1 MKKGLF
7 SLFVIFNLLFGY
19 ELIVKNEKDVKVL
32 NDLGVKCEKIAN
44 GFVCAKSPDKM
55 QLKRLQYYL
64 KNNLSIVSEIVG
76 VQEKLSDASKPV
88 MSVKPVK
95 SAADIKTPKK
105 VAKNSKTLI
114 KTGYCIQVVSA
125 RKSQGLLEIFD
136 KTKNLPLSRIEKIGP
151 YYVLRIG
158 EEKNENALQSVLQ
171 KAKKINKNAY
181 IRKCDLIPQRI
192 IKSNF
197 KPKAKKKQEIKIP
210 QGEVF
215 NKIFSPEEKN
225 KLMEK
230 AFKEGRIYLARN
242 LSNQLK
248 STNGYKKDAFLIT
261 VNILM
266 QKKEYKRVCNM
277 LTQLSDFYKGK
288 NLSEIK
294 EKSCFYYNYQKGV
307 EYMNINPEI
316 ALDFLKKAQKFKS
329 DDNLLFATAIAY
341 MNQYDYKK
349 AKEILQKLYKNDSDN
364 TAIKLAYAKTLF
376 NLGDFKTLERI
387 KDNNLAFFNHLELY
401 LKAKKLYNEGKYKEA
416 EKIAVKLF
424 NYYPNNINVL
434 LLNGNIFYKLG
445 KYDLAYI
452 YYKRVVKKEPQ
463 NIPALKG
470 LRDVALANK
479 DITSAVKISDIL
491 KNLKYKDKKFNEIMK
506 EYYLFQADKL
516 AQEGKFKDALKDV
529 KEAEKYTDSEK
540 DIYLAYGK
548 IYFKMGEYK
557 KALDYY
563 RMLYSRNAPLEIREK
578 LIRIYIRLGKINKAK
593 EIAQNSPNEIKAIYY
608 MEMAKYLM
616 NQKKYP
622 EANKYISTALE
633 YNPINS
639 MQAHEIKAWICYYLG
654 DYECAKRY
662 FEKSDLKLPEVR
674 IGYAFVLAKL
684 GNKNKAYL
692 IAQGIKNESKN
703 ILLQKARLMIELGRE
718 KEAKEIFNSID

>member
-1 MKKGLF
+1 
-7 SLFVIFNLLFGY
+7 
-19 ELIVKNEKDVKVL
+19 
-32 NDLGVKCEKIAN
+32 
-44 GFVCAKSPDKM
+44 M
-55 QLKRLQYYL
+55 QLKRLQYYI
-64 KNNLSIVSEIVG
+64 KNNLGISSEIAG
-76 VQEKLSDASKPV
+76 
-88 MSVKPVK
+88 
-95 SAADIKTPKK
+95 
-105 VAKNSKTLI
+105 AKNLQPKNVSKEI
-114 KTGYCIQVVSA
+114 SKKRIVKNVVKTGYCIQVVSA
-125 RKSQGLLEIFD
+125 KRSEGLLKIFEE
-136 KTKNLPLSRIEKIGP
+136 TKNLPLSRIEKIGP
-151 YYVLRIG
+151 YFVLRVG
-158 EEKNENALQSVLQ
+158 EGKSEKELQTIL
-171 KAKKINKNAY
+171 KKTKKINKNAF

-197 KPKAKKKQEIKIP
+197 NLKVEKKEKTKVP

-215 NKIFSPEEKN
+215 NKTLSPEDKF

-230 AFKEGRIYLARN
+230 SFKEEKIDLAKR

-248 STNGYKKDAFLIT
+248 SSRSYKRDAFLVT
-261 VNILM
+261 VSVLM
-266 QKKEYKRVCNM
+266 KKKKYKRVCNM
-277 LTQLSDFYKGK
+277 LTQLSDFYKG
-288 NLSEIK
+288 NDLSVLR
-294 EKSCFYYNYQKGV
+294 EKSCFYYNYQKGI
-307 EYMNINPEI
+307 EYMNINPEM
-316 ALDFLKKAQKFKS
+316 ALEYLQKAEKYKS
-329 DDNLLFATAIAY
+329 NNNLFFAKAIAY
-341 MNQYDYKK
+341 MNQNNYKK
-349 AKEILQKLYKNDSDN
+349 ANDILKKLYQDTPDN
-364 TAIKLAYAKTLF
+364 TAVKLAYAKTLF
-376 NLGDFKTLERI
+376 NLGDFKTLEKI
-387 KDNNLAFFNHLELY
+387 KDNNLAFFNHFELY
-401 LKAKKLYNEGKYKEA
+401 LKAKKLYDEGKYKEA
-416 EKIAVKLF
+416 NKIALQLF
-424 NYYPNNINVL
+424 NYYPNNIKIL
-434 LLNGNIFYKLG
+434 LLNGDIFYKLG

-452 YYKRVVKKEPQ
+452 YYKRVVKKEPY
-463 NIPALKG
+463 NIHALKG
-470 LRDVALANK
+470 LRNLALANK

-516 AQEGKFKDALKDV
+516 AQEGKFKEALSDV
-529 KEAEKYTDSEK
+529 KEAEKYADSEK
-540 DIYLAYGK
+540 DIYLGYGK
-548 IYFKMGEYK
+548 IYYKMGKYE

-578 LIRIYIRLGKINKAK
+578 LIQIYIRLGKINKAK

-608 MEMAKYLM
+608 MELAKYLM

>member
-32 NDLGVKCEKIAN
+32 NDLGVKCEKTIN

-55 QLKRLQYYL
+55 QLKRLQYYI
-64 KNNLSIVSEIVG
+64 KNNLGISSEIAG
-76 VQEKLSDASKPV
+76 
-88 MSVKPVK
+88 
-95 SAADIKTPKK
+95 
-105 VAKNSKTLI
+105 AKNLQPKNVSKEI
-114 KTGYCIQVVSA
+114 SKKRIVKNVVKTGYCIQVVSA
-125 RKSQGLLEIFD
+125 KRSEGLLKIFEE
-136 KTKNLPLSRIEKIGP
+136 TKNLPLSRIEKIGP
-151 YYVLRIG
+151 YFVLRVG
-158 EEKNENALQSVLQ
+158 EGKSEKELQTIL
-171 KAKKINKNAY
+171 KKTKKINKNAF

-197 KPKAKKKQEIKIP
+197 NLKVEKKEKTKVP

-215 NKIFSPEEKN
+215 NKTLSPEDKF

-230 AFKEGRIYLARN
+230 SFKEEKIDLAKR

-248 STNGYKKDAFLIT
+248 SSRSYKRDAFLVT
-261 VNILM
+261 VSVLM
-266 QKKEYKRVCNM
+266 KKKKYKRVCNM
-277 LTQLSDFYKGK
+277 LTQLSDFYKG
-288 NLSEIK
+288 NDLSVLR
-294 EKSCFYYNYQKGV
+294 EKSCFYYNYQKGI
-307 EYMNINPEI
+307 EYMNINPEM
-316 ALDFLKKAQKFKS
+316 ALEYLQKAEKYKS
-329 DDNLLFATAIAY
+329 NNNLFFAKAIAY
-341 MNQYDYKK
+341 MNQNNYKK
-349 AKEILQKLYKNDSDN
+349 ANDILKKLYQDTPDN
-364 TAIKLAYAKTLF
+364 TAVKLAYAKTLF
-376 NLGDFKTLERI
+376 NLGDFKTLEKI
-387 KDNNLAFFNHLELY
+387 KDNNLAFFNHFELY
-401 LKAKKLYNEGKYKEA
+401 LKAKKLYDEGKYKEA
-416 EKIAVKLF
+416 NKIALQLF
-424 NYYPNNINVL
+424 NYYPNNIKIL
-434 LLNGNIFYKLG
+434 LLNGDIFYKLG

-452 YYKRVVKKEPQ
+452 YYKRVVKKEPY
-463 NIPALKG
+463 NIHALKG
-470 LRDVALANK
+470 LRNLALANK

-516 AQEGKFKDALKDV
+516 AQEGKFKEALSDV
-529 KEAEKYTDSEK
+529 KEAEKYADSEK
-540 DIYLAYGK
+540 DIYLGYGK
-548 IYFKMGEYK
+548 IYYKMGKYE

-578 LIRIYIRLGKINKAK
+578 LIQIYIRLGKINKAK

-608 MEMAKYLM
+608 MELAKYLM

>member
-44 GFVCAKSPDKM
+44 GFVCAQSPDKM

-64 KNNLSIVSEIVG
+64 KNNLSITSEIVG

-125 RKSQGLLEIFD
+125 RKSQGLLEIFG

-158 EEKNENALQSVLQ
+158 EEKTKDALKGILAS
-171 KAKKINKNAY
+171 AKKINKNAY

-197 KPKAKKKQEIKIP
+197 KLKAEKKQKTKIP
-210 QGEVF
+210 QGEAF
-215 NKIFSPEEKN
+215 NKLLSPEEEY

-230 AFKEGRIYLARN
+230 SFKSGKIDLAKR
-242 LSNQLK
+242 LSNKLK
-248 STNGYKKDAFLIT
+248 SSRSYKRDAFLVT
-261 VNILM
+261 VNVLM
-266 QKKEYKRVCNM
+266 KKKEYKRVCNM

-288 NLSEIK
+288 DLSNIK
-294 EKSCFYYNYQKGV
+294 TKSCFYYNYQKGV

-316 ALDFLKKAQKFKS
+316 ALEYLNKAEKYKV
-329 DDNLLFATAIAY
+329 DDNLLFAKSIVF
-341 MNQYDYKK
+341 MNENRYDK
-349 AKEILQKLYKNDSDN
+349 AKEILQSLYKKQPQNM
-364 TAIKLAYAKTLF
+364 AVKLAYAKTLF

-387 KDNNLAFFNHLELY
+387 KDNNLAFFNHFELY

-416 EKIAVKLF
+416 EKIALKLF
-424 NYYPNNINVL
+424 NYYPNNTKIL
-434 LLNGNIFYKLG
+434 LLNGDIFYKLG

-452 YYKRVVKKEPQ
+452 YYKRVLKKEPK
-463 NIPALKG
+463 NIQALKG
-470 LRDVALANK
+470 LRNLALANK

-548 IYFKMGEYK
+548 IYFKMGDYK

-578 LIRIYIRLGKINKAK
+578 LIQIYVKLGKINKAK
-593 EIAQNSPNEIKAIYY
+593 EIAQNSPDEIKAIYNI
-608 MEMAKYLM
+608 EMARYYMK
-616 NQKKYP
+616 QKKYP

-639 MQAHEIKAWICYYLG
+639 MCAYEIKAWVCYYLG
-654 DYECAKRY
+654 DYGCAKSY

-674 IGYAFVLAKL
+674 LGYAFVLAKM
-684 GNKNKAYL
+684 GNKEKAYL
-692 IAQGIKNESKN
+692 IAQGIKTRSKN
-703 ILLQKARLMIELGRE
+703 IMLQKARLMIELGRE